1 MREQNVLTLALV
13 TGLLAASTPAISSEC
28 CPADFTGDGH
38 VNIDEVLG
46 IIAGWGDCPDLP
58 EPCPM
63 DIDESGRCVL
73 RGHGSSN
80 WQFSIESLC
89 NNRSLIQF

>member
-46 IIAGWGDCPDLP
+46 IIAEWGECPDQS

-63 DIDESGRCVL
+63 DLDQSGAVD
-73 RGHGSSN
+73 SN
-80 WQFSIESLC
+80 DL
-89 NNRSLIQF
+89 LIVMASWGTCP